1 MKQRQLLELQSWF
14 LASLVLSASVL
25 VPAYASP
32 RPQQTHSG
40 RITDPYR
47 RITDYDY
54 FDSSSPEDT
63 AGLVV
68 GSARQD
74 DFSSIG
80 SLISLGIKVFPL
92 VMQAVNAFS
101 GSGGSSSSSSDSS
114 SSSSTVD
121 RVETA
126 AAGNDPFSW
135 SNLISMGIKVALAL
149 VSSYTSDGID
159 KSDAISPSQAVL
171 GTIISALTGS
181 EDPKQV
187 ATFAKQA
194 DEVFGLVQDLGN
206 AVFTSLTS

>member
-32 RPQQTHSG
+32 RPQTHSG

-101 GSGGSSSSSSDSS
+101 GSGSSSSSDSSS

-126 AAGNDPFSW
+126 AA
-135 SNLISMGIKVALAL
+135 
-149 VSSYTSDGID
+149 VS
-159 KSDAISPSQAVL
+159 A
-171 GTIISALTGS
+171 
-181 EDPKQV
+181 
-187 ATFAKQA
+187 
-194 DEVFGLVQDLGN
+194 
-206 AVFTSLTS
+206 AVFTCTGRLARQLQTHPSRASILWRLYPNDLKFFCIPPNLQLNETLVDLDW

>member
-32 RPQQTHSG
+32 RPIQ
-40 RITDPYR
+40 TDPYR
-47 RITDYDY
+47 RINDYDY

-63 AGLVV
+63 GLVV

-92 VMQAVNAFS
+92 IMQAVNAFS
-101 GSGGSSSSSSDSS
+101 GSGGSSSSDSS

-126 AAGNDPFSW
+126 AA
-135 SNLISMGIKVALAL
+135 
-149 VSSYTSDGID
+149 VS
-159 KSDAISPSQAVL
+159 
-171 GTIISALTGS
+171 
-181 EDPKQV
+181 
-187 ATFAKQA
+187 
-194 DEVFGLVQDLGN
+194 
-206 AVFTSLTS
+206 AVFTVVVAVHRDLHVNCKRAPHVHQSCGWS